1 MPWNEKA
8 YQRKLKRQKEDAEAR
23 MLAEQQA
30 RECQLQWNRKM
41 EEWTPAQ
48 FEKWKKDH
56 KAETERKIKHEK
68 WIQETKH
75 EHREYVR
82 KVRKEFGLNDD
93 DDYDRS

>member
-1 MPWNEKA
+1 MPWNEKE

-23 MLAEQQA
+23 MLTEQKV
-30 RECQLQWNRKM
+30 RECQLEWNRKM

-48 FEKWKKDH
+48 FEKWKKAH
-56 KAETERKIKHEK
+56 KAETERIIEHDK
-68 WIQETKH
+68 WLQETKH

-93 DDYDRS
+93 YDRS